1 MSKVFSLFAGL
12 LSDIMKEF
20 ELKFS
25 FAEAEFWIAFS
36 FSVLPA
42 WVLLGVFAW
51 WFVNPN
57 VGGLFRGSFWGG
69 AGVKLPPV

>member
-36 FSVLPA
+36 FSILSA
-42 WVLLGVFAW
+42 WVLLGVFA
-51 WFVNPN
+51 
-57 VGGLFRGSFWGG
+57 
-69 AGVKLPPV
+69 